1 MSASL
6 RKEFIS
12 FNSLEVVVSGAT
24 PPKKPSRDLSATVDM
39 EVSRKEAFHAKMRE
53 SAKAYWT
60 PQIQKQLLDSSDSRA
75 TVGRL
80 RHPSK
85 NTIIKIYRHTWD
97 PISDGEME
105 GRLSS
110 HGAHCLVE
118 SLKEDVETLLE
129 ESRVP
134 NSRILLSALLL
145 QCNAGICPYR
155 KSHQQCRTEY
165 TD

>member
-6 RKEFIS
+6 SKEFIS
-12 FNSLEVVVSGAT
+12 FDSLEVVVSGATPT

-60 PQIQKQLLDSSDSRA
+60 PQIQEQLLDSSDSRA

-85 NTIIKIYRHTWD
+85 NTIINIYRHTWD

-110 HGAHCLVE
+110 HCLVE

-155 KSHQQCRTEY
+155 KSHQQCRTY
-165 TD
+165 